1 MSDANTKPV
10 QPPKSVRFHQLVRAL
25 AKRDGGIPTPE
36 RHPTDRLRLVAKN
49 QLVIQLDQTLPK
61 LQRGSKLLLSG
72 IDVRYAKRK
81 IKRSDVRVSVRRVSH
96 CNPRLVLLEGDE
108 IHLLTDAELTYSPG
122 TDTPPPT
129 VVSSSANDI
138 GYSPGTDTPPPTVVS
153 SSGSGTGSTVPIVPA
168 SFDAQL
174 RRILA
179 GSAGWRGYPIVAV
192 MDTGID
198 FAYPGTA
205 TLPIQHNGGH
215 PMCDTVEADYIGWD
229 FVHDQNNP
237 YDDNHNK
244 HGSRIAAIISQ
255 TMNHKVRILPL
266 KVINSQGVGTL
277 FDIFCGFEYLLSNR
291 LPEKPRVINASWGFY
306 STEVNSLLTDYV
318 NRLNDKGMWLI
329 NAAGNRGDLSGNAPV
344 DLNSDNRY
352 PACYSSTLFNV
363 LTVTTVRGHASTGYT
378 VVENFSSAYVNTG
391 VGSGLDDGFNEP
403 LATGNL
409 PSIIGSSYATPFAS
423 AHAASHYQPPADVT
437 TRDNLLSSVQQHI
450 VQLEP
455 KIDHGSLVPVE

>member
-1 MSDANTKPV
+1 MSDANSKPV
-10 QPPKSVRFHQLVRAL
+10 QPQKSVRFHQLVRTL

-36 RHPTDRLRLVAKN
+36 RHPTDPLRLVARN
-49 QLVIQLDQTLPK
+49 QLVIQLDQTLAK
-61 LQRGSKLLLSG
+61 LQRGSEILLSG
-72 IDVRYAKRK
+72 IDVRYGKRK
-81 IKRSDVRVSVRRVSH
+81 IKKSEIRVKVRRVSH

-153 SSGSGTGSTVPIVPA
+153 SSGSGTGATVPIVPA

-179 GSAGWRGYPIVAV
+179 GSAGWRDYPIVAV

-205 TLPIQHNGGH
+205 NLPIQHNGGH

-306 STEVNSLLTDYV
+306 SNDPNSLLADYIKL
-318 NRLNDKGMWLI
+318 LNAGGMWLV
-329 NAAGNRGDLSGNAPV
+329 NAAGNRGDLTANQPV
-344 DLNSDNRY
+344 NLTTNKRY
-352 PACYSSTLFNV
+352 PACNSDSLFNV
-363 LTVTTVRGHASTGYT
+363 LTVTTVRGHTPTSYSA
-378 VVENFSSAYVNTG
+378 VENFSSTYVNTG
-391 VGSGLDDGFNEP
+391 IGSGLDNGFNES
-403 LATGNL
+403 LAPGNL
-409 PSIIGSSYATPFAS
+409 PSIIGSSYATAFAS
-423 AHAASHYQPPADVT
+423 AHAASHYQPPTDAV
-437 TRDNLLSSVQQHI
+437 TRDNLLNPVQQHI

-455 KIDHGSLVPVE
+455 TINHGSLVPVE